1 MRILTPNY
9 IQDLNDFDKARYAIV
24 WRLLLLFNVIFG
36 ILTFTFSH
44 SSKFAFYIYL
54 SVFILSIGTTFFVR
68 QTNKFILPYYIF
80 TFSASFVITISFIFL
95 DNTLHY
101 PDFFWIISII
111 FFAYIGLGK
120 KWALFFIFYH
130 AGTICYF
137 FAFALNRN
145 LVIVQPI
152 TPTQLFGILT
162 EIFLCLF
169 IIFYL
174 FYIYVRFKE
183 YFEIELT
190 LKNEN
195 LEDTNKMIE
204 LKNIE
209 NTTLIKEVHHRVKNN
224 LQIVI
229 SLLRMQANDIENE
242 ESKLQ
247 FNEAIGRIMTI
258 SVIHQK
264 LYEQKNLSEVQFENY
279 FIQLIDE
286 IKRLH
291 DSNVTIEIDIEPSLK
306 SIGLNSIVP
315 LGLILNELITN
326 SIKHHS
332 LSDPQPK
339 ITISFREGK
348 DATILFVYSDSGTWK
363 ELTEEKSNGKFG
375 LELISVLTEQMEGT
389 YKREDTTYLFSV
401 KNLDH

>member
-1 MRILTPNY
+1 MGILTPSY
-9 IQDLNDFDKARYAIV
+9 IKNINDFDKTRYAIV
-24 WRLLLLFNVIFG
+24 WRLLLLFNLIFG
-36 ILTFTFSH
+36 VLTFTFSH
-44 SSKFAFYIYL
+44 SSKVAFYIYL
-54 SVFILSIGTTFFVR
+54 SVFLLSLITTAFVKIS
-68 QTNKFILPYYIF
+68 NKFILPYYVF
-80 TFSASFVITISFIFL
+80 AFSASFLITISFVYL

-101 PDFFWIISII
+101 PDFFWIIAII
-111 FFAYIGLGK
+111 LFAYIGLGK
-120 KWALFFIFYH
+120 RWAIFFIIYH
-130 AGTICYF
+130 IGTISYF
-137 FAFALNRN
+137 FIFALNRN
-145 LVIVQPI
+145 LEKV
-152 TPTQLFGILT
+152 TPVNSTQLFGILT

-169 IIFYL
+169 VIFYL

-183 YFEIELT
+183 FFELELT

-195 LEDTNKMIE
+195 LEDKNRMIE
-204 LKNIE
+204 QKNTE

-264 LYEQKNLSEVQFENY
+264 LYEQKNLAEVQFENY
-279 FIQLIDE
+279 FKQLIDE

-291 DSNVTIEIDIEPSLK
+291 DSKVKIEIDIEPNLT

-326 SIKHHS
+326 SIKHNS
-332 LSDPQPK
+332 LPDDQPL
-339 ITISFREGK
+339 ISISFKEGK
-348 DATILFVYSDSGTWK
+348 DSSILFVYSDSGKWK
-363 ELTEEKSNGKFG
+363 EPGSDKTNGKFG
-375 LELISVLTEQMEGT
+375 LELISVLTEQMEGSF
-389 YKREDTTYLFSV
+389 KREGTTYLFSV

>member
-1 MRILTPNY
+1 MGIFTPRF
-9 IQDLNDFDKARYAIV
+9 IQNLNDFDKTRYAIV

-36 ILTFTFSH
+36 VLTFSFSH
-44 SSKFAFYIYL
+44 SSRIAFYIYL
-54 SVFILSIGTTFFVR
+54 AVFVLSIITTVFVKL
-68 QTNKFILPYYIF
+68 TNAFIIPYYVFAI
-80 TFSASFVITISFIFL
+80 SASIIITISFVYL

-101 PDFFWIISII
+101 PDFFWIIAII
-111 FFAYIGLGK
+111 LFAYIGLGK
-120 KWALFFIFYH
+120 RWAFFFIIYH
-130 AGTICYF
+130 ACTISYYF
-137 FAFALNRN
+137 IFALNRN
-145 LVIVQPI
+145 LLNFEPI
-152 TPTQLFGILT
+152 TKTQLFGILT
-162 EIFLCLF
+162 EIFLSLF

-195 LEDTNKMIE
+195 LKDKNRMIE
-204 LKNIE
+204 QKNTE
-209 NTTLIKEVHHRVKNN
+209 NTTLVKEVHHRVKNN

-229 SLLRMQANDIENE
+229 SLLRMQSNDIENE

-258 SVIHQK
+258 SIIHQK
-264 LYEQKNLSEVQFENY
+264 LYEQKNLAEVNFENY

-291 DSNVTIEIDIEPSLK
+291 DSQVLISIDIDPHLRSV
-306 SIGLNSIVP
+306 GLNSIVP

-326 SIKHHS
+326 SIKHNS
-332 LSDPQPK
+332 RIKDQTN
-339 ITISFREGK
+339 INISFKEGK
-348 DATILFVYSDSGTWK
+348 ESSILFVYSDSGEWK
-363 ELTEEKSNGKFG
+363 EPDSDKSNGKFG

-389 YKREDTTYLFSV
+389 YKREGTTYLFNV
-401 KNLDH
+401 KNLDI

>member
-1 MRILTPNY
+1 
-9 IQDLNDFDKARYAIV
+9 
-24 WRLLLLFNVIFG
+24 
-36 ILTFTFSH
+36 
-44 SSKFAFYIYL
+44 
-54 SVFILSIGTTFFVR
+54 
-68 QTNKFILPYYIF
+68 
-80 TFSASFVITISFIFL
+80 
-95 DNTLHY
+95 
-101 PDFFWIISII
+101 
-111 FFAYIGLGK
+111 
-120 KWALFFIFYH
+120 
-130 AGTICYF
+130 
-137 FAFALNRN
+137 
-145 LVIVQPI
+145 
-152 TPTQLFGILT
+152 
-162 EIFLCLF
+162 
-169 IIFYL
+169 
-174 FYIYVRFKE
+174 
-183 YFEIELT
+183 
-190 LKNEN
+190 
-195 LEDTNKMIE
+195 MIE